1 MSPSDAQVTH
11 PFGSG
16 SIPASDAQAS
26 RHEVTVSDLTILH
39 KPPPAGPKE
48 LTDLISSLNNCPTGW
63 HVADLDVCVCL
74 CLRVCYRGSDSEDRW
89 QMAGQK

>member
-11 PFGSG
+11 PLGSG

-26 RHEVTVSDLTILH
+26 RREVTVSDLTILH

-63 HVADLDVCVCL
+63 HVADGYVCVL
-74 CLRVCYRGSDSEDRW
+74 VLVRYRGSYGEDRW
-89 QMAGQK
+89 QMAEPGLK